1 MGRYLE
7 KYEALQKDFL
17 GVEDLSVLEEL
28 SYNKA
33 RFFMI
38 ELIDEIKEYNLKNPN
53 SKWRYSNTKTFRI
66 SKGFII
72 EKFNYDESYIF
83 KKAKEE
89 LQLGL

>member
-1 MGRYLE
+1 MGRYLK

-33 RFFMI
+33 RLLMI
-38 ELIDEIKEYNLKNPN
+38 ELFSEIKEYNQKNPN
-53 SKWRYSNTKTFRI
+53 AKWRYYDTKPFRI

-72 EKFNYDESYIF
+72 EKFNYNESYIF